1 MYKYFPKNY
10 MWSLAVLRMFL
21 AGGLIGEINRV
32 GKKLEP
38 LQDSGPQ
45 GDNEAWHE
53 EWFALA
59 KQLEERGDEA
69 VAAGHTQTAYAN
81 FLRASQYYFWSEAFL
96 APEDER
102 KVKSLELLL
111 GSFAKA
117 AELSDGQIQVVKI
130 PYEDTTLPGYFMPA
144 KQVAGPAPC
153 LVMFG
158 GLDSAKEEFV
168 PVAEYFNARG
178 ISALVLEGPGQG
190 EALKLQK
197 LHSRFDYEVPAGA
210 AFDYAASR
218 DDVDESRI
226 ALFGASM
233 GGYYAARAAAF
244 EKRFV
249 ACVVL
254 GAQYDYRETWVRR
267 MNVSPGAPLPA
278 PQSHLFD
285 VLGVSNWDE
294 ALEALTLFTLAGVA
308 EKIECPTL
316 VTHGELD
323 KQIAVEDARSFFAEL
338 GAQDKELRIFTDE
351 EGGSAHCQLDCWEP
365 CYSYV
370 ADWLAEQLGAK
381 AAVPA

>member
-10 MWSLAVLRMFL
+10 MWSLSVLRMLL
-21 AGGLIGEINRV
+21 AGALIGEINRV

-38 LQDSGPQ
+38 LQEAGPQ

-53 EWFALA
+53 HWVALA
-59 KQLEERGDEA
+59 AQLETRGDEA
-69 VAAGHTQTAYAN
+69 LSAGRLQTAYGN
-81 FLRASQYYFWSEAFL
+81 FQRASLYYFWSEAFL
-96 APEDER
+96 PPEDGR
-102 KVKSLELLL
+102 KVSSLKKLLEAF
-111 GSFAKA
+111 SKA
-117 AELSDGQIQVVKI
+117 ADASKGSIELVKI

-144 KQVAGPAPC
+144 DGVDGPAPC

-168 PVAEYFNARG
+168 SLAKDFNARG
-178 ISALVLEGPGQG
+178 VSVLALDGPGQG

-197 LHSRFDYEVPAGA
+197 LRSRFDYEVPAGA
-210 AFDYAASR
+210 AYDYAASR

-249 ACVVL
+249 ACIIL

-267 MNVSPGAPLPA
+267 MNIEPGAPLPA

-285 VLGVSNWDE
+285 VLGVANWDE
-294 ALEALTLFTLAGVA
+294 ALEALTPFTLAGVA
-308 EKIECPTL
+308 EKIECPTI

-323 KQIAVEDARSFFAEL
+323 KQIAVEDAHAFFAEL
-338 GAQDKELRIFTDE
+338 GAKDKELRIFTDE

-365 CYSYV
+365 GYSYV
-370 ADWLAEQLGAK
+370 ADWVADKLG
-381 AAVPA
+381 VNPPT